1 MIRKYIKR
9 ALLYIINITLGLLII
24 SPVIYA
30 LLISLMKADQIFQ
43 YPPSLLPKSLYFEN
57 YKEAIKS
64 VPIIRF
70 IMNSLLVSS
79 SVTIGQVITAS
90 FAAYSFSF
98 FEFKG
103 KNFLF
108 IAILATLMIPGEST
122 IIANYLTVGSW
133 GWLDSYKVLIVPYL
147 TSAMGVFL
155 MRQYFL
161 TLPKDLYEAAVIDG
175 CGNLKFFINILL
187 PLSKPAVGALGV
199 YTFLNTWN
207 QYMWPLLVTN
217 KAKMRTVQIGIS
229 MLQFAEAQ
237 SFGMVMSGIVL
248 ILIPSILIFIVGQ
261 KQLIEGIT
269 SGAVKG

>member
-1 MIRKYIKR
+1 MMRKNINKTV
-9 ALLYIINITLGLLII
+9 LYVINIALGLLII

-30 LLISLMKADQIFQ
+30 LLISLMKSDQIFQ
-43 YPPSLLPKSLYFEN
+43 YPPVLIPKSFYLGN
-57 YKEAIKS
+57 YKDALKS

-70 IMNSLLVSS
+70 ILNSLLVSS
-79 SVTIGQVITAS
+79 CVTIGQIITAS
-90 FAAYSFSF
+90 LAAYAFSF
-98 FEFKG
+98 FQFRG
-103 KNFLF
+103 RNFLF
-108 IAILATLMIPGEST
+108 LVVLATLMIPGEAT
-122 IIANYLTVGSW
+122 IIANYLTIGSW
-133 GWLDSYKVLIVPYL
+133 GWIDSYKVLVVPYL
-147 TSAMGVFL
+147 TSAMGIFL

-161 TLPKDLYEAAVIDG
+161 TLPRDLYEAAIIDG
-175 CGNLKFFINILL
+175 CGNFKFFLSIVL
-187 PLSKPAVGALGV
+187 PISKPAVGALGV

-217 KAKMRTVQIGIS
+217 KANMRTVQIGIS
-229 MLQFAEAQ
+229 MLQFAETQ